1 MRTVWKRH
9 LSSSSIG
16 DEKDLSRSIQTILAL
31 KLKQYYGT
39 LRISAIAR
47 ISTIITYL
55 LIIFSAA
62 GAAILMRGLYGI
74 AGIEDL
80 PRIITAIAFM
90 FSTLFIFEIY
100 LGMKGGITALRSE
113 VDFIL
118 PSPIKPSTYLIADL
132 IFQLIF
138 LNVILTPAVS
148 TFMATLL
155 YPDERYLLTFFIFY
169 EISILMAV
177 IIAHI
182 LGILNVKGYGR
193 ITKILGWT
201 LITFML
207 IPIILNMLDMQARSI
222 IVFHPSEILARLA
235 VGAQETL
242 DIPLLVICLAVI
254 LGSYLQALRIKIFSD
269 VNPLLT
275 TGFMEPSSR
284 WTKFP
289 YLKLDFS
296 KGSLHSYLIK
306 FHLIRICRDGSLG
319 TSMLF
324 LAVFVAAN
332 MSLSR
337 IAWSSLRPE
346 LASTILTALYI
357 PLIPALLTI
366 NWNVTERMNLWSPAS
381 SSNGLRSYLDGMLLS
396 YIIVSTFFAIGF
408 YTLMNIMIGENPFMI
423 LDLFLALTTSITSSA
438 ISMLM
443 VLRSKKP
450 AAALSHLT
458 LLYTMIPM
466 AGSMILDLPLLII
479 RALESLAT
487 NPPPS
492 LLAFLITYPL
502 LLFLILRQGILS
514 ASKNLAYVLGNSV

>member
-1 MRTVWKRH
+1 MSRTIRA
-9 LSSSSIG
+9 
-16 DEKDLSRSIQTILAL
+16 ILAL

-55 LIIFSAA
+55 LIIFSAT
-62 GAAILMRGLYGI
+62 GAAVLMRGLYGI
-74 AGIEDL
+74 AGIESF
-80 PRIITAIAFM
+80 PRIIRAITFM

-113 VDFIL
+113 IDFIL
-118 PSPIKPSTYLIADL
+118 PSPIKPSKYLIADL

-138 LNVILTPAVS
+138 LNVILTPAVL

-155 YPDERYLLTFFIFY
+155 YPDERHLLTFFIIY
-169 EISILMAV
+169 EISILMTV
-177 IIAHI
+177 VMAHS
-182 LGILNVKGYGR
+182 LGILGVKGYR
-193 ITKILGWT
+193 RSAKILGWT

-207 IPIILNMLDMQARSI
+207 IPIILNIFDIQAGSI
-222 IVFHPSEILARLA
+222 IAFHPSEILARLA
-235 VGAQETL
+235 VGIQGTL
-242 DIPLLVICLAVI
+242 DFLLLALYLAVI
-254 LGSYLQALRIKIFSD
+254 LGSYLQALRIRMFSD

-296 KGSLHSYLIK
+296 KSSLHLYLIK

-319 TSMLF
+319 ALILF
-324 LAVFVAAN
+324 LAVFITAN

-346 LASTILTALYI
+346 LALTVLTTLYI

-381 SSNGLRSYLDGMLLS
+381 SSNGLRKYLDGMLLS
-396 YIIVSTFFAIGF
+396 YIIVSTSFAIGF
-408 YTLMNIMIGENPFMI
+408 FTLMNMMIGENPFMI
-423 LDLFLALTTSITSSA
+423 LDFFLALTTSITSST
-438 ISMLM
+438 ISMIM
-443 VLRSKKP
+443 VLRSRKP
-450 AAALSHLT
+450 SAALSHLI
-458 LLYTMIPM
+458 LLNTMIPI
-466 AGSMILDLPLLII
+466 AGSMILNLPLLII

-492 LLAFLITYPL
+492 LLAFLMVYPL
-502 LLFLILRQGILS
+502 LLFLILRQRILS
-514 ASKNLAYVLGNSV
+514 ASKNLAYVLGNSI